1 MSIKKRFKELGS
13 VVEIPDLHVW
23 VSDDGM
29 WGVGELVVVDA
40 TQWTD
45 QQFET
50 LADLPAKERWHTAVE
65 WASATNNQEGDK
77 P

>member
-1 MSIKKRFKELGS
+1 MSIKKRFKELGA

-29 WGVGELVVVDA
+29 WGVGELVVVNA
-40 TQWTD
+40 TQWSI
-45 QQFET
+45 QQFEKFS
-50 LADLPAKERWHTAVE
+50 DLHPTERWNTAIE
-65 WASATNNQEGDK
+65 WASATNKEGDK